1 MTERRAFMTRLPA
14 DEHEALKTVARFTGR
29 SMNQVILVA
38 VRAYL
43 AEHPMEEVVKEA
55 QEACERF
62 EATLDRLRLR

>member
-1 MTERRAFMTRLPA
+1 MSERRAFMTRLPE
-14 DEHEALKTVARFTGR
+14 DEHEAVKTMARLTGR
-29 SMNQVILVA
+29 SMNQLILLA

-43 AEHPMEEVVKEA
+43 SQHPMEEVVKQA